1 MKKLVTLTM
10 LAIFIS
16 IFLTGCKKDKGNPPT
31 LPPQE
36 SMTIDFTNFASGKSG
51 DVFSG
56 KGVNDYY
63 WAFSALVA
71 GYFNT
76 YITGTL
82 AVPVAAFRLAI
93 NQTPSFVET
102 NTWQWSYNVTIATF
116 TYKARLV
123 GQIRTSDVLW
133 KMYISREG
141 TGAYAEFVWFE
152 GTSKID
158 GTGGTWTLKQ
168 SNAEQVPVLKIDW
181 TKTGTTMGTVTYTFI
196 KSGDPFNSSYIAYGK
211 QTGIYDAYYT
221 IHYFNG
227 SSFADVDVKWSTT
240 GRNGT
245 VKCLVFFGDSSDH
258 CWDGNYVDLAT
269 CP

>member
-1 MKKLVTLTM
+1 MKKIFALAMLT
-10 LAIFIS
+10 IFIS

-36 SMTIDFTNFASGKSG
+36 SMTIDFANFTTGKSG
-51 DVFSG
+51 DALSQ

-71 GYFNT
+71 GYFKG
-76 YITGTL
+76 YIVGAL
-82 AVPVAAFRLAI
+82 AVPVASFRLAI
-93 NQTPSFVET
+93 DQKPSYVEEL
-102 NTWQWSYNVTIATF
+102 TWQWSYSVTVASI

-123 GQIRTSDVLW
+123 GQIGTTDVVW
-133 KMYISREG
+133 KMYISKEG
-141 TGAYAEFVWFE
+141 TGGYAEFIWFE

-181 TKTGTTMGTVTYTFI
+181 TRTGTTIGTVTYTFI
-196 KSGDPFNSSYIAYGK
+196 KSGDPFNSSSIKYGK
-211 QTGIYDAYYT
+211 QTGMYDAYYT
-221 IHYFNG
+221 IRYFNG
-227 SSFADVDVKWSTT
+227 SSFSDVDVQWSTA

-245 VKCLVFFGDSSDH
+245 VKCLVFFGDNSYH